1 MKNNWPDHII
11 IEQYLQGTLEKERM
25 HEVEK
30 RALED
35 PFLTDALEGYH
46 LITKPDHGL
55 SILQRQLHK
64 RIMLQQENKKVF
76 DLSWQRLSVAA
87 AAAVMFISA
96 CVLFWMNSQVS
107 TNRQQTS
114 SSNQIEI
121 VIATEDSL
129 SNNIFKGRDLTSGQ
143 PVNGWKDYESYMRK
157 EAKESFGIL
166 GEKGRVVVGFKVNRA
181 GVLTDFKIIES
192 MSEKADSLAIEIVK
206 GGPAWKSDSKKESAH
221 QIEFD
226 F

>member
-1 MKNNWPDHII
+1 MKSNWPDHII

-35 PFLTDALEGYH
+35 PFLADALEGYH
-46 LITKPDHGL
+46 LIAKPDHGL

-114 SSNQIEI
+114 SLKQIEI
-121 VIATEDSL
+121 VIDPADSL
-129 SNNIFKGRDLTSGQ
+129 SYNIAEGRDLTSGQ

-166 GEKGRVVVGFKVNRA
+166 GEKGRVVVGFKVDKA
-181 GVLTDFKIIES
+181 GVLTDFQIIES
-192 MSEKADSLAIEIVK
+192 MSKKADSLAMEIVK
-206 GGPAWKSDSKKESAH
+206 GGPAWKSDSKKVSTH